1 MDPTPVTP
9 GAPVMKPKE
18 PPITA
23 GQRANA
29 ILAGIAGHILFG
41 IGWFG
46 IAFVILGTAVSPLV
60 NELLA
65 NILGDVDAQRFAE
78 ILARASSLFWL
89 LGLVFFVGSAAFVV
103 FGIVSSLLIL
113 KRGGVDKAGRVNWF
127 AFIIAAIIDLPA
139 FLLALWVATLVTDN
153 SPSLLWIPPA
163 LALLLMVVI
172 GVVVWWLMAHAN
184 RGKPAP
190 KPAKPAKPGKAPKNA
205 GSAR

>member
-1 MDPTPVTP
+1 MSIPEPLAAVPMDPTPVTP
-9 GAPVMKPKE
+9 SATVTKPKE

-103 FGIVSSLLIL
+103 FGIMSSLLIL
-113 KRGGVDKAGRVNWF
+113 KRGRR
-127 AFIIAAIIDLPA
+127 
-139 FLLALWVATLVTDN
+139 
-153 SPSLLWIPPA
+153 SHS
-163 LALLLMVVI
+163 
-172 GVVVWWLMAHAN
+172 
-184 RGKPAP
+184 
-190 KPAKPAKPGKAPKNA
+190 
-205 GSAR
+205 S